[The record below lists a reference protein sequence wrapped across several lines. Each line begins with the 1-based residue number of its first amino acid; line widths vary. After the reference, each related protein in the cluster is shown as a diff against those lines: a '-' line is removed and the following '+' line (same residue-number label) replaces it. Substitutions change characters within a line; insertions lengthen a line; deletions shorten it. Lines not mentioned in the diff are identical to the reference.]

1 MKKYLIIMLSVFFIF
16 SGTILA
22 QEQVNK
28 AVNVIEKRAEKMAKE
43 LGLTDV
49 EKANVKTLLEKQ
61 SVEVKKLKSELS
73 PGENDNDFKVKMK
86 ELHKTQEVELK
97 NLIGNEKYAKL
108 KENRAAEK
116 AKMEAAKA
124 RL

>member
-1 MKKYLIIMLSVFFIF
+1 MKKYLIIMLSLLFVF
-16 SGTILA
+16 SGAILA

-28 AVNVIEKRAEKMAKE
+28 PVNVIEKRADKIAKE

-49 EKANVKTLLEKQ
+49 EKANVKALLEKQ
-61 SVEVKKLKSELS
+61 SVEVKKLKAELS
-73 PGENDNDFKVKMK
+73 PGENDFKVKMK
-86 ELHKTQEVELK
+86 ELHKKQDEELK

-124 RL
+124 RM

>member
-124 RL
+124 RM

>member
-1 MKKYLIIMLSVFFIF
+1 MKKYLIIVLSVFLVF
-16 SGTILA
+16 SGTITA
-22 QEQVNK
+22 QDQVNK
-28 AVNVIEKRAEKMAKE
+28 PVNVIEKRADKMAKE

-49 EKANVKTLLEKQ
+49 EKANVKSLLEKQ
-61 SVEVKKLKSELS
+61 SVEVKKMKAELS

-86 ELHKTQEVELK
+86 ELHKKQDEELK

-124 RL
+124 RM

>member
-1 MKKYLIIMLSVFFIF
+1 MITIPSLF
-16 SGTILA
+16 SGTITA
-22 QEQVNK
+22 QDQVNK
-28 AVNVIEKRAEKMAKE
+28 PVNVIEKRADKMAKE

-49 EKANVKTLLEKQ
+49 EKANVKSLLEKQ
-61 SVEVKKLKSELS
+61 SVEVKKMKAELS

-86 ELHKTQEVELK
+86 ELHKKQDEELK

>member
-28 AVNVIEKRAEKMAKE
+28 AVNVIEKRSDKMAKE

-124 RL
+124 RM

>member
-1 MKKYLIIMLSVFFIF
+1 MKKYLIIVLSVFLVF
-16 SGTILA
+16 SGTITA
-22 QEQVNK
+22 QDQVNK
-28 AVNVIEKRAEKMAKE
+28 PVNVIEKRADKMAKE

-49 EKANVKTLLEKQ
+49 EKANVKSLLEKQ
-61 SVEVKKLKSELS
+61 SVEVKKMKAELS

>member
-1 MKKYLIIMLSVFFIF
+1 MKKYLIIMLSVLLVF

-28 AVNVIEKRAEKMAKE
+28 PVNVIEKRADKMAKE

-49 EKANVKTLLEKQ
+49 EKANVKALLEKQ
-61 SVEVKKLKSELS
+61 SVEVKKLKTELS
-73 PGENDNDFKVKMK
+73 PEKNDNDFKVKMK

-124 RL
+124 KM

>member
-43 LGLTDV
+43 LGLTNV

>member
-1 MKKYLIIMLSVFFIF
+1 MKKYLIIMLTVFLIF
-16 SGTILA
+16 SVTILA
-22 QEQVNK
+22 QEPVNK
-28 AVNVIEKRAEKMAKE
+28 PVNVIEKRSDKMAKE

-49 EKANVKTLLEKQ
+49 EKANVKALLEKQ
-61 SVEVKKLKSELS
+61 SVEVKKLKGELS
-73 PGENDNDFKVKMK
+73 PGENDFKVKMK
-86 ELHKTQEVELK
+86 ELHKKQDEELK

-124 RL
+124 RM

>member
-61 SVEVKKLKSELS
+61 SVEVKKLKGELS
-73 PGENDNDFKVKMK
+73 PGENDFKVKMK
-86 ELHKTQEVELK
+86 ELHKKQDEELK

>member
-1 MKKYLIIMLSVFFIF
+1 MKKYLIIMLSVFLIF

-22 QEQVNK
+22 QEPVNK
-28 AVNVIEKRAEKMAKE
+28 PVNVIEKRVDKMVKE

-61 SVEVKKLKSELS
+61 SVEVKKLKAELS
-73 PGENDNDFKVKMK
+73 PGENDFKVKMK

-124 RL
+124 KM

>member
-16 SGTILA
+16 SGAILA

-28 AVNVIEKRAEKMAKE
+28 PVNVIEKRSDKMAKE